1 MPRKRNGDDVQSA
14 LDMFER
20 RLTTA
25 HEKPNINH
33 YRPMP
38 KQDLFHQDQTK
49 NRILLGGNR
58 SGKTYSGCADDVMIL
73 LRNHPFRNHMYADR
87 PRRIRVIGTDFDRH
101 IGDAILPLFQQ
112 LLPPSSLID
121 GSWEA
126 SYRRAEH
133 KLFLADG
140 SWCSFMSYE
149 QSPSV
154 FQSVSLDHVHFDEEP
169 PQPIFKESVVRV
181 LDTNGT
187 WTITETP
194 VTQMEWLQDELIE
207 PSEDGQRPDVK
218 VHRVSTL
225 DNTHLPADELA
236 QMQSTM
242 TEAER
247 KVRIEG
253 AYTNDRMVFPA
264 FERKAPY
271 VIELG
276 EFVAHFRKNPRFW
289 SNDDGTPNIVASMDY
304 GLANP
309 TAWLWH
315 AAARDGSMVTFAGL
329 YQANVVIKDW
339 AIRVKAMERAI
350 ARLLGLPL
358 TWQPSARVGDPAIA
372 KRENGQ
378 TGLSNQQAYSAE
390 GIHINVQGI
399 TAARS
404 SGGDFNV
411 GLDKMRSYLRIRR
424 GTYSPI
430 TNEPA
435 PWWQIARSE
444 AQDWE
449 RLFEP
454 LLISEMSGCTGTTA
468 FIDEMR
474 RARRPK
480 QTLIQQEQKN
490 IPEQIRDKDNHAID
504 AAKYYVI
511 MKHDLRP
518 IQDRTPD
525 TTGAELAGVMAEHF
539 GGFTPPPITDHH
551 GAFAATM
558 APTPWSSSTTGS
570 LEE

>member
-14 LDMFER
+14 LDQFER

-25 HEKPNINH
+25 HEAPNINH

-58 SGKTYSGCADDVMIL
+58 SGKTYSGCADDIMIL

-121 GSWEA
+121 GSWEV
-126 SYRRAEH
+126 SYRKAEH

-169 PQPIFKESVVRV
+169 PQPIFKESVIRV

-194 VTQMEWLQDELIE
+194 VTQMEWLQDEIIE
-207 PSEDGQRPDVK
+207 PADDGERRDVK

-236 QMQSTM
+236 EMQKTM
-242 TEAER
+242 TDAER

-253 AYTNDRMVFPA
+253 QYLNDKLVFPM

-271 VIELG
+271 VISLV
-276 EFVAHFRKNPRFW
+276 EFIAHFRKNPRFW

-315 AAARDGSMVTFAGL
+315 AVARDGSMVTFCGL
-329 YQANVVIKDW
+329 YQANVTIKDW
-339 AIRVKAMERAI
+339 AIRVKAAERAI
-350 ARLLGLPL
+350 ARLLGLP
-358 TWQPSARVGDPAIA
+358 TSWQASVRVGDPAIA
-372 KRENGQ
+372 KRDNGQ
-378 TGLSNQQAYSAE
+378 TGLSNQQAYSLE

-399 TAARS
+399 TSMRA
-404 SGGDFNV
+404 GDYNV
-411 GLDKMRSYLRIRR
+411 GLDKMRSYLSMRR
-424 GTYSPI
+424 GTLSPV
-430 TNEPA
+430 TGEPG
-435 PWWQIARSE
+435 PWWQIAHTE
-444 AQDWE
+444 ARDWTP
-449 RLFEP
+449 FIEP
-454 LLISEMSGCTGTTA
+454 VLVGELEQCIGTTA

-504 AAKYYVI
+504 AAKYFV
-511 MKHDLRP
+511 MLKHDLRP
-518 IQDRTPD
+518 I
-525 TTGAELAGVMAEHF
+525 TGAPADTSNDALASVMAEHF
-539 GGFTPPPITDHH
+539 GGFTPPPIEDHH
-551 GAFAATM
+551 GAFTATM
-558 APTPWSSSTTGS
+558 APTQWSTLGTGS
-570 LEE
+570 LED

>member
-1 MPRKRNGDDVQSA
+1 MPRKRNADDVQSA
-14 LDMFER
+14 LDRFER

-25 HEKPNINH
+25 HESPNINH

-38 KQDLFHQDQTK
+38 KQDAFHRDLTK

-73 LRNHPFRNHMYADR
+73 LRNHPFRNHLYADR

-101 IGDAILPLFQQ
+101 IGEAILPLFQQ
-112 LLPPSSLID
+112 LLPPSALQN
-121 GSWEA
+121 GSWED
-126 SYRRAEH
+126 SYRKAEH
-133 KLFLADG
+133 KLILADG
-140 SWCSFMSYE
+140 SWASFMSYE

-169 PQPIFKESVVRV
+169 PEPIYKESVIRV
-181 LDTNGT
+181 LDTGGS

-194 VTQMEWLQDELIE
+194 VTQMEWLQDGLIE
-207 PSEDGQRPDVK
+207 PAEDGERPDVS

-225 DNTHLPADELA
+225 DNVHLPVDELA
-236 QMQSTM
+236 EMQRTM
-242 TEAER
+242 NAAER
-247 KVRIEG
+247 KIRIEG
-253 AYTNDRMVFPA
+253 GYTNDNMVFPE

-271 VIELG
+271 VIPLAA
-276 EFVAHFRKNPRFW
+276 FVMHFRQNPRFW

-315 AAARDGSMVTFAGL
+315 AAGRDGSMVTFAGL

-339 AIRVKAMERAI
+339 VIRVKAMERAI

-358 TWQPSARVGDPAIA
+358 TWQASVRIGDPAIA

-378 TGLSNQQAYSAE
+378 TGLSNQQAYSLG

-399 TAARS
+399 TAMRA
-404 SGGDFNV
+404 GDYNV
-411 GLDKMRSYLRIRR
+411 GLDKMRSYLSMRR
-424 GTYSPI
+424 GSVSPL
-430 TNEPA
+430 TGQPG
-435 PWWQIARSE
+435 PWWQMAHSE
-444 AQDWE
+444 AADWE
-449 RLFEP
+449 KLVEP
-454 LLISEMSGCTGTTA
+454 VLAEQMLQCMGTTA
-468 FIDEMR
+468 FIDEIR

-480 QTLIQQEQKN
+480 QSLIQKEQKN
-490 IPEQIRDKDNHAID
+490 IAEQIRDKDNHAID
-504 AAKYYVI
+504 AAKYYV
-511 MKHDLRP
+511 MLKHDLRP
-518 IQDRTPD
+518 IMDREPD
-525 TTGAELAGVMAEHF
+525 ASGLELEGVMREHF
-539 GGFTPPPITDHH
+539 GFTPPPVEDHH

-558 APTPWSSSTTGS
+558 APTQWSTLPAGS

>member
-1 MPRKRNGDDVQSA
+1 MPRKRNGDEVQSA
-14 LDMFER
+14 LDTFER

-25 HEKPNINH
+25 HETPNIYH
-33 YRPMP
+33 YQPMP

-58 SGKTYSGCADDVMIL
+58 SGKTFSGCADDIMIL
-73 LRNHPFRNHMYADR
+73 LRRHPFRNHMYADR

-112 LLPPSSLID
+112 LLPPSSLIL
-121 GSWEA
+121 GSWED

-154 FQSVSLDHVHFDEEP
+154 FQSVSLDHVHMDEEP
-169 PQPIFKESVVRV
+169 PQAIFKESIVRV

-207 PSEDGQRPDVK
+207 PAEDGTRTDVK

-225 DNTHLPADELA
+225 DNVHLPADELA
-236 QMQSTM
+236 QMQSVM

-253 AYTNDRMVFPA
+253 AYTNDRMVFPM
-264 FERKAPY
+264 FERRAPY
-271 VIELG
+271 TVPLAD
-276 EFVAHFRKNPRFW
+276 FVMHFRANREFW
-289 SNDDGTPNIVASMDY
+289 SNADGTPEIVASMDY

-315 AAARDGSMVTFAGL
+315 AAGRDGSIVTFAGL
-329 YQANVVIKDW
+329 YAANVVIKDW

-358 TWQPSARVGDPAIA
+358 GWAPTVRIGDPAIA

-378 TGLSNQQAYSAE
+378 TGLSNQQAYSLE
-390 GIHINVQGI
+390 GIHIHTQGI
-399 TAARS
+399 TAMRA
-404 SGGDFNV
+404 GDFNV
-411 GLDKMRSYLRIRR
+411 GLDKMRSYLRMRR
-424 GTYSPI
+424 GGVSPV

-435 PWWQIARSE
+435 PWWQIAHSE
-444 AQDWE
+444 ARDWSK
-449 RLFEP
+449 LVEP
-454 LLISEMSGCTGTTA
+454 LLLTEMESCMGTTA

-504 AAKYYVI
+504 AAKYY
-511 MKHDLRP
+511 MMLKHDLRP
-518 IQDRTPD
+518 NTQAGED
-525 TTGAELAGVMAEHF
+525 TSAEALQEVFRENF
-539 GGFTPPPITDHH
+539 GFTPPPTEDHR

-558 APTPWSSSTTGS
+558 APTQWSTLGTGDY
-570 LEE
+570 LEG